1 MKRIF
6 PSLPE
11 NAHLGDVFQAFPKAI
26 APLLEYHDILLRGP
40 SDLTVAE
47 RELIAAFVS
56 GLNACAFCFGAHA
69 IYAKAF
75 GIDPATIDA
84 LITNIDSAPCDAK
97 IKPLL
102 HYAAKL
108 TRTPSMIT
116 EADAQAAYDAGWSE
130 AALFDAIQTTAL
142 FNFMNRLV
150 EGSGLTSYPT
160 KVSAVS
166 EADLET
172 RRTRAYSDWG
182 REAGIIKE

>member
-6 PSLPE
+6 PSLAAD
-11 NAHLGDVFQAFPKAI
+11 AHLGDVFQAFPKAV

-40 SDLTVAE
+40 SDLSVAE

-56 GLNACAFCFGAHA
+56 GLNACAFCYGAHA

-75 GIDPATIDA
+75 GIDPAVIAHLIADIDA
-84 LITNIDSAPCDAK
+84 APADDK

-102 HYAAKL
+102 RYAAKL
-108 TRTPSMIT
+108 TQEPTKIT
-116 EADAQAAYDAGWSE
+116 EEDAANVYAAGWSE

-142 FNFMNRLV
+142 FNFMNRIV

-160 KVSAVS
+160 DISATS

-182 REAGIIKE
+182 REVGIIKE